1 MKSRYS
7 LFIFRTKIIY
17 ELLILYFFSIFTFVI
32 DNNYDNPIVFVSTML
47 VSLYIAYFG
56 YLKNQEN
63 KISFFYNGRTIKKL
77 RLYTLKCTIFLSISF
92 IPLVIYLGF
101 YSRKPFIYCLY
112 YIMIVTSFYIANYLV
127 PINIEKKVNSKVI
140 TIKNLIS
147 SVVTCML
154 IMTLFYFLSTITQKL
169 S

>member
-1 MKSRYS
+1 
-7 LFIFRTKIIY
+7 
-17 ELLILYFFSIFTFVI
+17 
-32 DNNYDNPIVFVSTML
+32 
-47 VSLYIAYFG
+47 
-56 YLKNQEN
+56 
-63 KISFFYNGRTIKKL
+63 
-77 RLYTLKCTIFLSISF
+77 
-92 IPLVIYLGF
+92 
-101 YSRKPFIYCLY
+101 
-112 YIMIVTSFYIANYLV
+112 MIVTSFYIANYLV